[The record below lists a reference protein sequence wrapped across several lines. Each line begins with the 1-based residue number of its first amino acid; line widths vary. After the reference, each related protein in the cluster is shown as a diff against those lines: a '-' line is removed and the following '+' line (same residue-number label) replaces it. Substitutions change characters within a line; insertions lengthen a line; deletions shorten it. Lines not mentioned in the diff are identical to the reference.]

1 MVNHEK
7 HEAHEKETA
16 TKTFTADHTDYRG
29 SEESNRR
36 AHPMKAYPF
45 GGLKHEE
52 RLRIIRVH

>member
-36 AHPMKAYPF
+36 ALLTKRTTI
-45 GGLKHEE
+45 GELKHEE